1 MKIVFLGSAY
11 FSIPTLVKLIEA
23 GHEIACV
30 YSQPPR
36 RAGRGKKVNLTP
48 VHEMALKYGITVRT
62 PENFKLQKDKLAFFD
77 LNADLTVVVA
87 YGLILPLEIIEAAR
101 YGSLNIHA
109 SILPKWRGAAPIHRA
124 IMSGDSETGVCIMK
138 MDAGLDTGPI
148 VAKELVIIK
157 PDDTTSFLSER
168 LADLGAKLLIETIK
182 KIDELIPKPQSTIEV
197 SYAKKIDKK
206 EAKIDWSLDFQ
217 IIEQQIRGL
226 SRYPGA
232 WAYYNDERIKFL
244 NVRINS
250 SNQNNQAEPGMVIG
264 TPLVIACEGGALEIT
279 LLQRSGKS
287 VQTTEDFLRG
297 FPIQIGSYFT

>member
-138 MDAGLDTGPI
+138 MDAGLDTGPV
-148 VAKELVIIK
+148 VAKELTPIK
-157 PDDTTSFLSER
+157 ADDTTNFLSER

>member
-138 MDAGLDTGPI
+138 MDAGLDTGPV
-148 VAKELVIIK
+148 VAKESTLIK
-157 PDDTTSFLSER
+157 AEDTTSLLSER

>member
-124 IMSGDSETGVCIMK
+124 IMSGDSESGVCIMK
-138 MDAGLDTGPI
+138 MDAGLDTGPV
-148 VAKELVIIK
+148 VAKESTPIK
-157 PDDTTSFLSER
+157 ADDTTSILSER

>member
-138 MDAGLDTGPI
+138 MDAGLDTGPV
-148 VAKELVIIK
+148 VAKESMPIK
-157 PDDTTSFLSER
+157 ADDTTSFLSER

>member
-138 MDAGLDTGPI
+138 MDAGLDTGPV
-148 VAKELVIIK
+148 VAKESTPIQA
-157 PDDTTSFLSER
+157 DDTTSFLSER

>member
-62 PENFKLQKDKLAFFD
+62 PETFELQKDKLAFFD

-138 MDAGLDTGPI
+138 MDAGLDTGPV
-148 VAKELVIIK
+148 VAKESTPITT
-157 PDDTTSFLSER
+157 DDTTSFLSER

-182 KIDELIPKPQSTIEV
+182 MIDELIPKPQSTIEV

>member
-138 MDAGLDTGPI
+138 MDAGLDTGPV
-148 VAKELVIIK
+148 VAKESTPIK
-157 PDDTTSFLSER
+157 ADDTTSFLSER

-206 EAKIDWSLDFQ
+206 EAKIDWSLDCQ

>member
-138 MDAGLDTGPI
+138 MDAGLDTGPV
-148 VAKELVIIK
+148 VAKESTPIK
-157 PDDTTSFLSER
+157 ADDTTSFLSER

-217 IIEQQIRGL
+217 IIEQKIRGL

>member
-62 PENFKLQKDKLAFFD
+62 PKNFKLQKDKLAFFD

-138 MDAGLDTGPI
+138 MDAGLDTGPV
-148 VAKELVIIK
+148 VAKELTPIK
-157 PDDTTSFLSER
+157 ADDTTSVLSER
-168 LADLGAKLLIETIK
+168 LADSGAKLLIETIK
-182 KIDELIPKPQSTIEV
+182 KIDELIPKPQSNIDV

-264 TPLVIACEGGALEIT
+264 TPLVIACKGGALEIT

>member
-138 MDAGLDTGPI
+138 MDAGLDTGPV
-148 VAKELVIIK
+148 VAKESTPIK
-157 PDDTTSFLSER
+157 ADDTTSFLSER

-182 KIDELIPKPQSTIEV
+182 KIDELIPKPQATIEV

-264 TPLVIACEGGALEIT
+264 MPLVIACKGGALEIT

-287 VQTTEDFLRG
+287 VQTTEEFLRG

>member
-138 MDAGLDTGPI
+138 MDAGLDTGPV
-148 VAKELVIIK
+148 VAKESTPIK
-157 PDDTTSFLSER
+157 ADDTTSVLSER

-264 TPLVIACEGGALEIT
+264 TPLVIACKGGALEIT

>member
-124 IMSGDSETGVCIMK
+124 IMSGDIETGVSIMK
-138 MDAGLDTGPI
+138 MDAGLDTGPV
-148 VAKELVIIK
+148 VAKESMLIIAA
-157 PDDTTSFLSER
+157 DTTSFLSDR

-182 KIDELIPKPQSTIEV
+182 KIDELIPKPQSTIKV

-287 VQTTEDFLRG
+287 VRTTEDFLRG

>member
-138 MDAGLDTGPI
+138 MDAGLDTGPV
-148 VAKELVIIK
+148 VAKELTPIK
-157 PDDTTSFLSER
+157 ADDTTSVLSER

-182 KIDELIPKPQSTIEV
+182 KIDELIPKPQSNIDV

-250 SNQNNQAEPGMVIG
+250 SKQNNQAEPGMVIG
-264 TPLVIACEGGALEIT
+264 TPLVIACKGGALEIT

>member
-87 YGLILPLEIIEAAR
+87 YGLILPEEIIEAAR

-138 MDAGLDTGPI
+138 MDAGLDTGPV
-148 VAKELVIIK
+148 VAKELMPIK
-157 PDDTTSFLSER
+157 ADDTTSFLSER

>member
-138 MDAGLDTGPI
+138 MDAGLDTGPV
-148 VAKELVIIK
+148 VAKELTPIK
-157 PDDTTSFLSER
+157 ADDTTSFLSER

-264 TPLVIACEGGALEIT
+264 TPLVIACKGGALEIT

>member
-23 GHEIACV
+23 GHDIACV

-138 MDAGLDTGPI
+138 MDAGLDTGPV
-148 VAKELVIIK
+148 VAKESTLIK
-157 PDDTTSFLSER
+157 ADDTTSFLSER

>member
-138 MDAGLDTGPI
+138 MDAGLDTGPV
-148 VAKELVIIK
+148 VAKELMPIK
-157 PDDTTSFLSER
+157 ADDTTSFLSER
-168 LADLGAKLLIETIK
+168 LADLGAKLLIETTK

>member
-138 MDAGLDTGPI
+138 MDAGLDTGPV
-148 VAKELVIIK
+148 VAKELMPIK
-157 PDDTTSFLSER
+157 VDDTTSFLSER
-168 LADLGAKLLIETIK
+168 LGDLGAKLLIETTK

-250 SNQNNQAEPGMVIG
+250 LNLNNQAEPGMVIG
-264 TPLVIACEGGALEIT
+264 TPLVIACKGGALEIT

>member
-138 MDAGLDTGPI
+138 MDAGLDTGPV
-148 VAKELVIIK
+148 VAMESTPIK
-157 PDDTTSFLSER
+157 ADDTTSFLSER

>member
-138 MDAGLDTGPI
+138 MDAGLDTGPV
-148 VAKELVIIK
+148 VAKVSTPIK
-157 PDDTTSFLSER
+157 ADDTTSFLSER

-182 KIDELIPKPQSTIEV
+182 KIDELIPKPQASIEV

>member
-1 MKIVFLGSAY
+1 MKIVFLGSAH

-138 MDAGLDTGPI
+138 MDAGLDTGPV
-148 VAKELVIIK
+148 VAKELMPIK
-157 PDDTTSFLSER
+157 VDDTTSFLSER

>member
-87 YGLILPLEIIEAAR
+87 YGLILPVEIIEAAR

-138 MDAGLDTGPI
+138 MDAGLDTGPV
-148 VAKELVIIK
+148 VAKELTPIK
-157 PDDTTSFLSER
+157 ADDTTSFLSER

-182 KIDELIPKPQSTIEV
+182 KIDELIPKPQATIEV

>member
-62 PENFKLQKDKLAFFD
+62 PENFKLQKDKVAFFD

-138 MDAGLDTGPI
+138 MDAGLDTGP
-148 VAKELVIIK
+148 VFAKELMPIK
-157 PDDTTSFLSER
+157 ADDTTSFLSDR

-182 KIDELIPKPQSTIEV
+182 KIDELIPKPQSTIKV

>member
-138 MDAGLDTGPI
+138 MDAGLDTGPV
-148 VAKELVIIK
+148 VAKESTPIK
-157 PDDTTSFLSER
+157 ADDTTSFLSER

-244 NVRINS
+244 NVRIS
-250 SNQNNQAEPGMVIG
+250 SLNQNNQGEPGMVIG

>member
-62 PENFKLQKDKLAFFD
+62 PKNFKLQKDKLAFFD

-138 MDAGLDTGPI
+138 MDAGLDTGPV
-148 VAKELVIIK
+148 VAKELMPIK
-157 PDDTTSFLSER
+157 ADDTTSFLSER

>member
-87 YGLILPLEIIEAAR
+87 YGLILPEEIIEAAR

-138 MDAGLDTGPI
+138 MDAGLDTGPV
-148 VAKELVIIK
+148 VAKELMPIK
-157 PDDTTSFLSER
+157 VDDTTSFLSER

-250 SNQNNQAEPGMVIG
+250 SKQNNQAEPGMVIG
-264 TPLVIACEGGALEIT
+264 TPLVIACKGGALEIT

>member
-87 YGLILPLEIIEAAR
+87 YGLILPVEIIEAAR

-138 MDAGLDTGPI
+138 MDAGLDTGPV
-148 VAKELVIIK
+148 VAKELMPIK
-157 PDDTTSFLSER
+157 ADYTTSFLSER

>member
-138 MDAGLDTGPI
+138 MDAGLDTGPV
-148 VAKELVIIK
+148 VAKESTPIK
-157 PDDTTSFLSER
+157 ADDTTSFLSER
-168 LADLGAKLLIETIK
+168 LADLGANLLIETIK

-206 EAKIDWSLDFQ
+206 EAKIDWSLDCQ

>member
-138 MDAGLDTGPI
+138 MDAGLDTGPV
-148 VAKELVIIK
+148 VAKESTPIK
-157 PDDTTSFLSER
+157 ADDTTSFLSER
-168 LADLGAKLLIETIK
+168 LAGLGAKLLIETIK
-182 KIDELIPKPQSTIEV
+182 KIDELIPKPQATIEV